1 VKTFLARRPWLVAL
15 LILEALAST
24 AAAAWWWFDREAQ
37 SQPDA
42 VTTPAEAPW
51 VAIAKGRV
59 DIEGGLVKLAAP
71 RDGLIREVRVEEG
84 DRARAGDVL
93 ATQDDRLPRRQLDEA
108 RRAVTEAQAAIPPIE
123 VRLRAAEREVRRLEP
138 LMDDE
143 AAPRQELDRTRDDVA
158 LLRAEIVR
166 AHASAEAARARAHV
180 AEFEVEQRVIRAP
193 LDGQVVRR
201 LARPGDGVSTLNVTT
216 LFLFAP
222 DAPRIVRA
230 DLEERFIGAVQ
241 PGMRATV
248 TPEAD
253 ESKSYAARVLRI
265 GRVLGQRAPS
275 DDPTEK
281 ADVRVVECV
290 LALDDAT
297 LLIGQRVIVRVIR

>member
-1 VKTFLARRPWLVAL
+1 MITLLRRRPWLIGL
-15 LILEALAST
+15 LLLEALAGLAS
-24 AAAAWWWFDREAQ
+24 AAWWWFHRDAQ
-37 SQPDA
+37 SQVDA
-42 VTTPAEAPW
+42 PPAAAAAPW

-108 RRAVTEAQAAIPPIE
+108 RRAVTEAEAAVAPLE

-138 LMDDE
+138 LMEDE
-143 AAPRQELDRTRDDVA
+143 AAPRQELDRARDDTA
-158 LLRAEIVR
+158 LLRAEIVHAR
-166 AHASAEAARARAHV
+166 ATADAARARARV

-222 DAPRIVRA
+222 DAQRIVRA

-253 ESKSYAARVLRI
+253 ESKAYAARVLRV

-275 DDPTEK
+275 DDPTEQ

-297 LLIGQRVIVRVIR
+297 LLIGQRVIVRVLR